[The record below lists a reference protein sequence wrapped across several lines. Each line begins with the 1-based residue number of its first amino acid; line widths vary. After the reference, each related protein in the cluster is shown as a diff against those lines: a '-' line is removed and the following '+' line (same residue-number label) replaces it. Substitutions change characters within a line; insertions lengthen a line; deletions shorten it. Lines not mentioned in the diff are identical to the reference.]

1 MRKTD
6 YSRFYDPFPGDIDS
20 IERTIKQSDNVLDV
34 GGWWKPLNR
43 ANTIL
48 DALPYESRSGGGNI
62 GSQPE
67 QYSKENWIQF
77 DICGNTWPFKDK
89 EFDFVHCGQ
98 TLEDIRDPIFVC
110 KEMIRVAKRG
120 VITTPTIWIEC
131 QRGIDAYPESVLYR
145 GFDKH
150 KWLVEHSSNGLHFI
164 PKLNSLMSFGY
175 VDQKIVNKYIT
186 MHRIWSDIFFW
197 ENSFSFS
204 ESVFQ
209 GFTELKPILVKY
221 FAKYNYEKVSQS

>member
-1 MRKTD
+1 MKKTD

-20 IERTIKQSDNVLDV
+20 IERTINKSDNVLDV

-43 ANTIL
+43 ANVML
-48 DALPYESRSGGGNI
+48 DALPYESRGRGGSI

-67 QYSKENWIQF
+67 QYSNGTWVQL
-77 DICGNTWPFKDK
+77 DICRNTWPFKDK

-98 TLEDIRDPIFVC
+98 TLEDVRDPIFVC

-131 QRGIDAYPESVLYR
+131 QMGIDAYPDSVHYR

-150 KWLVEHSSNGLHFI
+150 KWMVEHSSNELRFI
-164 PKLNSLMSFGY
+164 PKLNSLMSFEY

-186 MHRIWSDIFFW
+186 KHRIWSDIFFW

-221 FAKYNYEKVSQS
+221 FAQYNYEKISQS